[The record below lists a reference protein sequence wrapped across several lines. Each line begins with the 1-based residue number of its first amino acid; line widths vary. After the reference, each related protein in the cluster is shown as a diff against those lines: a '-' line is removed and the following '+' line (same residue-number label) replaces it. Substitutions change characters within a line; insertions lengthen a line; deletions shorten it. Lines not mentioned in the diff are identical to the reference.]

1 MLHFIARN
9 WWLLV
14 LRGICAILFG
24 VLALTSPGI
33 TLGALVLLFGAYA
46 FADGIL
52 AFVAAF
58 SNSTGRPWWA
68 LVLEGLVGIAAA
80 SATFLYT
87 GISAVVL
94 LYVIAGWAIVTGI
107 FEIVAAVQLR
117 KEVEG
122 EVWLALAG
130 LASVFFGAVLFARPG
145 VGALAVMWMIGTYS
159 VLFGVLLV
167 ALGFRV
173 KTRMAQVA

>member
-68 LVLEGLVGIAAA
+68 LVLEGLSASPLRRRRFSIRESRGRAALRDRRVGDRDGDIRDR
-80 SATFLYT
+80 SCRST
-87 GISAVVL
+87 
-94 LYVIAGWAIVTGI
+94 
-107 FEIVAAVQLR
+107 
-117 KEVEG
+117 
-122 EVWLALAG
+122 
-130 LASVFFGAVLFARPG
+130 P
-145 VGALAVMWMIGTYS
+145 
-159 VLFGVLLV
+159 
-167 ALGFRV
+167 
-173 KTRMAQVA
+173 

>member
-1 MLHFIARN
+1 MLHFIAKN
-9 WWLLV
+9 WWMLV

-24 VLALTSPGI
+24 VLAFTSPGI
-33 TLGALVLLFGAYA
+33 TLGALILLFGAYA

-58 SNSTGRPWWA
+58 THSTGRPWWA
-68 LVLEGLVGIAAA
+68 LVLEGLVSIAAA

-94 LYVIAGWAIVTGI
+94 LYVIAAWAIVTGI
-107 FEIVAAVQLR
+107 LEIVAAVQLR

-130 LASVFFGAVLFARPG
+130 LVSVFFGAALIARPA

>member
-1 MLHFIARN
+1 
-9 WWLLV
+9 
-14 LRGICAILFG
+14 
-24 VLALTSPGI
+24 
-33 TLGALVLLFGAYA
+33 
-46 FADGIL
+46 
-52 AFVAAF
+52 
-58 SNSTGRPWWA
+58 
-68 LVLEGLVGIAAA
+68 
-80 SATFLYT
+80 
-87 GISAVVL
+87 VL
-94 LYVIAGWAIVTGI
+94 LYVIAAWAIVTGI